1 MGGHVLTRLAS
12 ERPGAFRHLVLID
25 PVIVAPNLY
34 RGADALPA
42 PDPADHPVAHRR
54 NQWAHAEEMRARF
67 ADRAPYSRRAHEV
80 LADSCAYGLLPT
92 GAGYQL
98 ACPRPHAATMYKHV
112 LSKKD

>member
-54 NQWAHAEEMRARF
+54 NQWADAEEMRARF
-67 ADRAPYSRRAHEV
+67 ADRAPYSRWAPEV
-80 LADSCAYGLLPT
+80 LADYCAYGLLPT
-92 GAGYQL
+92 GAG
-98 ACPRPHAATMYKHV
+98 PFHPIRPAIGRA
-112 LSKKD
+112 